1 MDKKAKKTVEKVT
14 PKERDS
20 LLAGFLPFLAKGKFV
35 NVATCSNERM
45 PNVAPKLIAKTDKN
59 VIYLIDYV
67 IGKTYS
73 NLKDNPRVSL
83 SFIDDR
89 TLTGYQMNGSVDI
102 LESGEEF
109 EKFIEEFQKIKT
121 DFTVERILLNV
132 RTGEK
137 AAPLDFSMPDKFA
150 ILKVK
155 VIEIVEIGSSGS
167 LRSKL
172 AF

>member
-1 MDKKAKKTVEKVT
+1 MDKKAKRTVEKVT

-20 LLAGFLPFLAKGKFV
+20 LLVGFLPFLAKGKFV

-45 PNVAPKLIAKTDKN
+45 PNVAPKLIAKTEKN
-59 VIYLIDYV
+59 IIYLIDYV

-73 NLKDNPRVSL
+73 NLKENPRASL
-83 SFIDDR
+83 SFINDR
-89 TLTGYQMNGSVDI
+89 TLTGYQMNGSVDV

-132 RTGEK
+132 RIGEK
-137 AAPLDFSMPDKFA
+137 AASSDLSMPDQFA

>member
-1 MDKKAKKTVEKVT
+1 MDRKSKKIVEKVT
-14 PKERDS
+14 LKERDS
-20 LLAGFLPFLAKGKFV
+20 LLVGFLPFLAKGKFV
-35 NVATCSNERM
+35 NVATCSDERM
-45 PNVAPKLIAKTDKN
+45 PNVAPKLIAKTEKN
-59 VIYLIDYV
+59 IIYLIDYV

-73 NLKDNPRVSL
+73 NLKENPRVSL
-83 SFIDDR
+83 SFINDR

-102 LESGEEF
+102 LEFGEEF
-109 EKFIEEFQKIKT
+109 EKFIEEFHKIKT

-137 AAPLDFSMPDKFA
+137 AIPLDLSLPDQFA

-167 LRSKL
+167 LKSRL
-172 AF
+172 AI